1 MVNKQPIVAKAIPF
15 DCSSKEGNK
24 KTKWKGVQVEEG
36 REKRKG
42 RVYVVYILYLNP

>member
-1 MVNKQPIVAKAIPF
+1 MVDKQPIVAKAIPF

-36 REKRKG
+36 ERREREE
-42 RVYVVYILYLNP
+42 YM